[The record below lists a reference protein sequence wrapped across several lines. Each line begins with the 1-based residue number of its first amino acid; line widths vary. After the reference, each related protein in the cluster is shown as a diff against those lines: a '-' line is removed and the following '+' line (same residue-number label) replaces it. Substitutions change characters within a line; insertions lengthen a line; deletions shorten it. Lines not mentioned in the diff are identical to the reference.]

1 MDNKL
6 GFHDNILSRLIKP
19 RDEQRDVLVLNV
31 LLLGDRQSGRSS
43 VGNALIGGDEFQT
56 GTCVSGVSMTT
67 DVRVLSR
74 KFPAYFRRQG
84 AESDLVLR
92 VLDTPPVKL
101 RPQSLHELCPGGV
114 HVLVVVI
121 RVDQLNENSQ
131 LLSHTESLFGPDWR
145 RHAMLVFTHADHL
158 EKAGLQPPTFLTQ
171 TSDWLSSLAE
181 EVGGGVSFLD
191 NSSDWPSI
199 RGRPIRDQ
207 LLRLSA
213 KNHHEAL
220 QFRSDQ
226 SL

>member
-1 MDNKL
+1 
-6 GFHDNILSRLIKP
+6 
-19 RDEQRDVLVLNV
+19 
-31 LLLGDRQSGRSS
+31 
-43 VGNALIGGDEFQT
+43 
-56 GTCVSGVSMTT
+56 MTT

-92 VLDTPPVKL
+92 
-101 RPQSLHELCPGGV
+101 
-114 HVLVVVI
+114 
-121 RVDQLNENSQ
+121 
-131 LLSHTESLFGPDWR
+131 SLFGPDWR

>member
-1 MDNKL
+1 MDAKL
-6 GFHDNILSRLIKP
+6 GFHDNPLSRLMTA
-19 RDEQRDVLVLNV
+19 REEQRDVVALNV

-67 DVRVLSR
+67 ELRVLSR

-84 AESDLVLR
+84 AESDLLLS
-92 VLDTPPVKL
+92 VLDTPPGKL
-101 RPQSLHELCPGGV
+101 RPQRLRALCPGGL

-121 RVDQLNENSQ
+121 RADQLQENSQ
-131 LLSHTESLFGPDWR
+131 LLSNTESLFGPDWR
-145 RHAMLVFTHADHL
+145 HHAMLVLTHADHL
-158 EKAGLQPPTFLTQ
+158 EKAGLQPPAFLTQ
-171 TSDWLSSLAE
+171 SADWLSSLAE

-191 NSSDWPSI
+191 NSSDWPSV

-207 LLRLSA
+207 VLRLSA
-213 KNHHEAL
+213 KNHHKAL